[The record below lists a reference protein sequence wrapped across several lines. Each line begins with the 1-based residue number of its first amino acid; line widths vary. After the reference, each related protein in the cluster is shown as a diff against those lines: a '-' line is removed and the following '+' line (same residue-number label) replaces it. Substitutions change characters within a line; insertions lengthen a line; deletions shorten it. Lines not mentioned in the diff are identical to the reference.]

1 MLYNEDDKTR
11 QGNLSD
17 TYLLTTK
24 IIACIWMISTNPW
37 LATEHTIS
45 MAKEMFRASQ
55 NHYQLPNENKSSL
68 QIRVF

>member
-1 MLYNEDDKTR
+1 MLHNEEDKTR

-24 IIACIWMISTNPW
+24 IIVCIWMILTNPW

-45 MAKEMFRASQ
+45 MGNVPCIPKL
-55 NHYQLPNENKSSL
+55 LPVIKWK
-68 QIRVF
+68 